1 MESLL
6 YKTPSPGTAKRRLSG
21 IPVRATA
28 TNLGPPERVP
38 NDTAGRIVSPGDSQG
53 AHDASWRRSSFCG
66 STDILNR
73 LEEETECAVDSSMGF
88 RELERVPNTQTFKYA
103 LLMEAHCQNQTA
115 EF

>member
-28 TNLGPPERVP
+28 TSRGAPQSVP
-38 NDTAGRIVSPGDSQG
+38 KDVAGRIVSPGDSHG
-53 AHDASWRRSSFCG
+53 AHDASCRRRSFCG

-73 LEEETECAVDSSMGF
+73 LDEETESVFDSSMGF
-88 RELERVPNTQTFKYA
+88 RELERVPNTKHLST
-103 LLMEAHCQNQTA
+103 HC
-115 EF
+115 